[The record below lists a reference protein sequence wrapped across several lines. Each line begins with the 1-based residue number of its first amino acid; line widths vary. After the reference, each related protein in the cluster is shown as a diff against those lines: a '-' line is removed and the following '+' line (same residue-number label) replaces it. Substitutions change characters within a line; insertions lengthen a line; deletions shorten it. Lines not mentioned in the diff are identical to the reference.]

1 MEEKTK
7 QRIKNYAAY
16 IGYLVLFTLLS
27 VPSLI
32 LHCIKYLSVGML
44 FVIGYLLKK
53 LSERYDFNKIT
64 DNLSKMEEEDNN
76 ASMAHIDNVI
86 DFDKVIDSEIKKY
99 E

>member
-7 QRIKNYAAY
+7 QRIKTYAAY
-16 IGYLVLFTLLS
+16 IGYLVIFTLLS
-27 VPSLI
+27 IPSLL
-32 LHCIKYLSVGML
+32 LHCVKYVSVGML
-44 FVIGYLLKK
+44 FVTGYLLKK
-53 LSERYDFNKIT
+53 LSEKYDFNKIT

-86 DFDKVIDSEIKKY
+86 DFDKVLDSEAKKD